1 MNIKDKKVIA
11 ILQARVSSTR
21 LPSKVLLPILGKPML
36 IRQFERVKN
45 CNSLDEIVIATSD
58 SDLDNA
64 IEDLCAK
71 ESITFFRGSLD
82 DVLKRYYDAAVKFNA
97 DVIVRLTGDC
107 PLTDPSLIDQIVSKF
122 LSSNFDYLSN
132 CNPPTFPDGLDV
144 EVFTFDALK
153 AARIKAVLPSH
164 REHVTP
170 YIRNNKDIFRIG
182 NFESKKDYSN
192 FRWTVD
198 ESEDFQLISKIYEYL
213 YPINPSFST
222 KDIISLFGSRP
233 ELCSINAMFKRNEG
247 SLKSH
252 EADRNYE
259 KLYNVK

>member
-153 AARIKAVLPSH
+153 AARIKALLPSH

-198 ESEDFQLISKIYEYL
+198 EPEDFQLISKIYEYL

-233 ELCSINAMFKRNEG
+233 ELSSINAMFKRNEG